1 MPSSKQ
7 QFQTKLGNL
16 KFMQMNKIYKLLI
29 IGLVFTLMYGEA
41 YAGNKDRAGEA
52 GASQL
57 LINPWAR
64 SNGLARANSAYVM
77 GIESQFLNVAGL
89 ARTRKTDIIF
99 SNTTWLKGSGTNIA
113 AFGVAQK
120 LGENGGVI
128 GLSVMTIS
136 YGEIDIT
143 TVDQPEG
150 GIGTFSPSASNINL
164 SYAKKFSN
172 SIYGGVNIKMISES
186 TSDTKASSVAID
198 AGIQY
203 ITGKDEQINFGV
215 SLKNVGPNMQFTGD
229 GLSFRGFV
237 PGQNNAMT
245 VEQRSAGFE
254 LPSLIRIAGSYRFD
268 LGDNMQFIPSY
279 TFTSNSFTNDIH
291 SIGAHFKWG
300 QFLEIRA
307 GYGYENGIM
316 DDATRITASTG
327 FSGGISIGAPFKK
340 GEEGGFS
347 IDYAYQTSNPFA
359 GSHSVGIR
367 IHL

>member
-1 MPSSKQ
+1 
-7 QFQTKLGNL
+7 
-16 KFMQMNKIYKLLI
+16 MNKIYKLLI
-29 IGLVFTLMYGEA
+29 ISLVFTLMFSEA

-52 GASQL
+52 GAAQL

-89 ARTRKTDIIF
+89 AHTRKTEVIF

-113 AFGVAQK
+113 SFGIAQK

-150 GIGTFSPSASNINL
+150 GIGTFAPSASNINV
-164 SYAKKFSN
+164 SYAKEFSK
-172 SIYGGVNIKMISES
+172 SIYGGINIKIISES

-203 ITGKDEQINFGV
+203 VTGKHEQIKFGV
-215 SLKNVGPNMQFTGD
+215 ALKNVGPNMQYTGD
-229 GLSFRGFV
+229 GLSFRGFI

-254 LPSLIRIAGSYRFD
+254 LPSLIRIGGSYRID
-268 LGDNMQFIPSY
+268 LNDDMQIIPSY
-279 TFTSNSFTNDIH
+279 TFTSNSFTSDIH
-291 SIGAHFKWG
+291 SVGAHFKWG
-300 QFLEIRA
+300 QFLELRV
-307 GYGYENGIM
+307 GYGYEEGIM
-316 DDATRITASTG
+316 DDALRTTASTG
-327 FSGGISIGAPFKK
+327 FAGGISIGAPFKK
-340 GEEGGFS
+340 GEEAGFS

-359 GSHSVGIR
+359 GSHSIGVR